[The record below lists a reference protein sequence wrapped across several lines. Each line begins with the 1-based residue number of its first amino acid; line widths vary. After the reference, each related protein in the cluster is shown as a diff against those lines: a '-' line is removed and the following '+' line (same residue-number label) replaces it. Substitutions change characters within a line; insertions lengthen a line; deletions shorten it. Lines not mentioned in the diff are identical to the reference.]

1 MNMDTEKITAYADC
15 ATFNGLDRNGCYE
28 FRGIPFAKAPVG
40 DLAFRKPLP
49 YEFDGGV
56 FDAVRGRANP
66 VQIKGHRN
74 IVFMDEDCLYL
85 NIFIPKSAYEEGK
98 FLPVIVWFYGGSYN
112 TGGSGLEEEG
122 RDDLVWEMS
131 FFARQTESVVVSFNY
146 RLNAYGFMY
155 LHGLD
160 PERFD
165 SNIGLY
171 DQIAALRFVKE
182 NIKAFG
188 GDPANIMCAGQSA
201 GAAAILALAGSDEAG
216 GLFNKAF
223 MQSPNAGHFWS
234 PEEATKICKKTLKFM
249 GADPGNAKSIFAL
262 TQDEIIAGCNRMKK
276 LFYRKGIMTC
286 PYSPV
291 IDGDLLKKMPVEA
304 VRDKDIKIV
313 IGNNSEDAY
322 MFTRAFSDPLMPF
335 LSRLLKVK
343 PAKDIQGTYRDRL
356 VYAMTDELYRRHIMD
371 IAANYKGHLWVYEYS
386 FVTDEMKK
394 DNIPPMHA
402 VELSPQFG
410 IKDDYCDPLAP
421 ETGRAGGAFRKL
433 YKDLAHDS
441 MSYPEYKEN
450 HAKIVIR

>member
-1 MNMDTEKITAYADC
+1 MDPENISVKTDQV
-15 ATFNGLDRNGCYE
+15 TFKGIDRDGCYQ

-40 DLAFRKPLP
+40 DLAFRKPVP
-49 YEFDGGV
+49 YEFESDV
-56 FDAVRGRANP
+56 CDAARGKANP

-74 IVFMDEDCLYL
+74 IVCMDEDCLYL
-85 NIFIPKSAYEEGK
+85 NIFIPKEGPDGK
-98 FLPVIVWFYGGSYN
+98 DEFPVIVWFYGGSYN
-112 TGGSGLEEEG
+112 TGGSGLEDEN

-131 FFARQTESVVVSFNY
+131 FFAKQTRSIVVTFNY

-165 SNIGLY
+165 SDIGLY

-182 NIKAFG
+182 NIGAFG
-188 GDPANIMCAGQSA
+188 GDPGNIMCAGQSA
-201 GAAAILALAGSDEAG
+201 GAAAILALAGCKEAE
-216 GLFNKAF
+216 GLFTKAF

-234 PEEATKICKKTLKFM
+234 PEEAAKICRRSLKFM
-249 GADPGNAKSIFAL
+249 GADPDDAKSIFSL
-262 TQDEIIAGCNRMKK
+262 TRDEVIDGCNRMKK
-276 LFYRKGIMTC
+276 LFYQKGIMTC

-291 IDGDLLKKMPVEA
+291 IDGELLKKMPVEA

-335 LSRLLKVK
+335 LSWLLKVK
-343 PAKDIQGTYRDRL
+343 PKKDMQGTYRQRL
-356 VYAMTDELYRRHIMD
+356 VSAMTDELYRDHIMD
-371 IAANYKGHLWVYEYS
+371 IASNYKGHLWVYEYS

-394 DNIPPMHA
+394 DNIPAMHT

-410 IKDDYCDPLAP
+410 ITDEYCDPNAP
-421 ETGRAGGAFRKL
+421 ETRRAGDAFRKI
-433 YKDLAHDS
+433 YKDLAYDT
-441 MSYPEYKEN
+441 MSYPEYKES